1 MVLNP
6 VTKKQTFDKNEWRHQ
21 NTRHIIREHLVL
33 KAAKSSSSDFLAS
46 LQKVS
51 STTGEMG
58 RIPPKW
64 KAPVGGSLKLN
75 WGAAV
80 NKQSKRMGIGI
91 IVRDEEGVFVAAMAK
106 VLPSFNDPTVA
117 EALAAWHAVNMCVAK
132 GFHKIVLEGD
142 SLVVVSALNNSLPTW
157 SSLGQLIED
166 TKVKAKSLHQVEIS
180 HVNRAAN
187 LAAHSL
193 AKFAISQLLDELWI
207 EECHSY
213 IQSIVLAE
221 QVSSYWFMRISL
233 FKKKKKKK
241 RLI

>member
-1 MVLNP
+1 V
-6 VTKKQTFDKNEWRHQ
+6 
-21 NTRHIIREHLVL
+21 
-33 KAAKSSSSDFLAS
+33 AKENNLYRKLSPHPLIFIVS
-46 LQKVS
+46 LQKVPS
-51 STTGEMG
+51 SIGEVG
-58 RIPPKW
+58 RTPPKW
-64 KAPVGGSLKLN
+64 KVSFGGWLKLN
-75 WGAAV
+75 WDAAV
-80 NKQSKRMGIGI
+80 NKQSKRMGLGM
-91 IVRDEEGVFVAAMAK
+91 IVRDEKWEFVAAMAK

-233 FKKKKKKK
+233 FKKKKKQMKISK
-241 RLI
+241 RTTPNRLRSPRIKTFTETHD